1 MEDLIIN
8 NSRMVYAVIM
18 AGGVGTR
25 FWPKSRKSNPKQF
38 LNLFG
43 ETSMIQQTA
52 ERLQG
57 FVEEK
62 QVVVVT
68 NKDYV
73 SLVEKQLPSIE
84 PMNIIGEPVARNTA
98 PCIASAAALLNKK
111 DPESVMIVL
120 PADHRIGSP
129 NEFKRVLETAVETA
143 KTQESLVTI
152 GIKPNRPETGYG
164 YIHRTSDVKIKNLNH
179 PVYRVQEFTE
189 KPDQETAQEFFESG
203 DYLWNS
209 GIFIWKTSTILDA
222 FKEHLPEIFVE
233 AEKLKK
239 SDFKTEDVRRFYEA
253 CPPISID
260 YGIMEKAEKVH
271 VIPGDF
277 DWNDVGSWTAVHEL
291 SDKESEENST
301 VKGKAIYV
309 NSSGNYISTNGKKL
323 VAFAGV
329 DNVALVETDD
339 AILVVN
345 LDQAQDVKEIVEKL
359 KENEETKKYL

>member
-1 MEDLIIN
+1 
-8 NSRMVYAVIM
+8 MVYAVIM

-43 ETSMIQQTA
+43 ETSMIQQTV
-52 ERLQG
+52 ERLDG
-57 FVEEK
+57 FVDGE

-68 NKDYV
+68 NQDYTT
-73 SLVEKQLPSIE
+73 LVKNQLPSVD
-84 PMNIIGEPVARNTA
+84 PSHIIGEPVARNTA

-120 PADHRIGSP
+120 PADHRIGNP
-129 NEFKRVLETAVETA
+129 EEFKRVLETAVETA
-143 KTQESLVTI
+143 KMQESLVTI

-164 YIHRTSDVKIKNLNH
+164 YIHREKEAEIKDLNH
-179 PVYRVQEFTE
+179 PVYRVQKFTE
-189 KPDQETAQEFFESG
+189 KPDAETATKFYKSG

-209 GIFIWKTSTILDA
+209 GIFIWKTGTILKA
-222 FKEHLPEIFVE
+222 FEKHLPEIYSNIE
-233 AEKLKK
+233 ALQE
-239 SDFKTEDVRRFYEA
+239 SDFGEEDVRTFYEA
-253 CPPISID
+253 CPSISID

-291 SDKESEENST
+291 SDKDSEGNAT
-301 VKGKAIYV
+301 VKGKTIYV
-309 NSSGNYISTNGKKL
+309 NSTGNYVSTNGKKL

-329 DNVALVETDD
+329 DNIALVETDD

-345 LDQAQDVKEIVEKL
+345 LNQAQDVKGIVENL
-359 KENEETKKYL
+359 KENEQTKKYL

>member
-1 MEDLIIN
+1 MTN

-43 ETSMIQQTA
+43 ESSMIQQTVD
-52 ERLQG
+52 RLGG
-57 FVEEK
+57 FVESE

-68 NKDYV
+68 NQDY
-73 SLVEKQLPSIE
+73 STLVQHQLPSVASSH
-84 PMNIIGEPVARNTA
+84 IIGEPVARNTA
-98 PCIASAAALLNKK
+98 PCIASAAALLNNK

-120 PADHRIGSP
+120 PADHRIGKP
-129 NEFKRVLETAVETA
+129 EEFNRVLKTAVETA
-143 KTQESLVTI
+143 RSQDSLVTI

-164 YIHRTSDVKIKNLNH
+164 YIHRSKVAEIEKLSH
-179 PVYRVQEFTE
+179 PVYRVKKFTE
-189 KPDQETAQEFFESG
+189 KPNVEKATEFIESG

-209 GIFIWKTSTILDA
+209 GIFIWRTDTILNA
-222 FKEHLPEIFVE
+222 FKKHLPEIY
-233 AEKLKK
+233 KNIKTLQK
-239 SDFKTEDVRRFYEA
+239 SDFTEKDIRTFYEA
-253 CPPISID
+253 CPSISID

-291 SDKESEENST
+291 SDKDSAGNAT
-301 VKGKAIYV
+301 VKGKALYV
-309 NSSGNYISTNGKKL
+309 NSSGNYVSTNGKKL

-329 DNVALVETDD
+329 DNVALVETED

-345 LDQAQDVKEIVEKL
+345 LDQAQDVKEVVEKL
-359 KENEETKKYL
+359 KESKDTKKYL

>member
-1 MEDLIIN
+1 MI
-8 NSRMVYAVIM
+8 YAVIM

-38 LNLFG
+38 QNLFG
-43 ETSMIQQTA
+43 DRSMIQQTA

-57 FVEEK
+57 FVEGD
-62 QVVVVT
+62 QLLVVT
-68 NKDYV
+68 NQDYV
-73 SLVEKQLPSIE
+73 NHVKSQLPSIE

-98 PCIASAAALLNKK
+98 PCIASAAALLHKK

-120 PADHRIGSP
+120 PADHRIGNP
-129 NEFKRVLETAVETA
+129 GEFKKVLKTAVETA
-143 KTQESLVTI
+143 TSQESLVTI

-164 YIHRTSDVKIKNLNH
+164 YIHRTSEAEINDLSH
-179 PVYRVQEFTE
+179 PVYRVQKFTE
-189 KPDQETAQEFFESG
+189 KPDQETAQKFVDSG

-222 FKEHLPEIFVE
+222 FKENLPDIFE
-233 AEKLKK
+233 ETEKLKE
-239 SDFKTEDVRRFYEA
+239 SDFSKDDVRTFYEA
-253 CPPISID
+253 CPSISID
-260 YGIMEKAEKVH
+260 YGIMEKAQKVH

-291 SDKESEENST
+291 SDKDSDGNAT
-301 VKGKAIYV
+301 VKGDALYV
-309 NSSGNYISTNGKKL
+309 NSSGNYVSTKGEKL
-323 VAFAGV
+323 IAFAGV

-345 LDQAQDVKEIVEKL
+345 LDQAQDVKKIVEGLSK
-359 KENEETKKYL
+359 NEETKKYL

>member
-8 NSRMVYAVIM
+8 YSRMVYAVIM

-164 YIHRTSDVKIKNLNH
+164 YIHRESDIEMKNLNH

-189 KPDQETAQEFFESG
+189 KPDQETAQDFFESG

-222 FKEHLPEIFVE
+222 FKKHLPKIFTE
-233 AEKLKK
+233 SEKLKK

-301 VKGKAIYV
+301 VKGKAVYV

-359 KENEETKKYL
+359 KENEDTKKYL

>member
-1 MEDLIIN
+1 
-8 NSRMVYAVIM
+8 M

-38 LNLFG
+38 LSLFG
-43 ETSMIQQTA
+43 ETSMIQQTV
-52 ERLQG
+52 ERLDG
-57 FVEEK
+57 FVDGK

-68 NKDYV
+68 NQDYTT
-73 SLVEKQLPSIE
+73 LVQNQLPSVD
-84 PMNIIGEPVARNTA
+84 PTHIIGEPVARNTA

-120 PADHRIGSP
+120 PADHRIGNP
-129 NEFKRVLETAVETA
+129 KEFKRVLKTAVETA
-143 KTQESLVTI
+143 KSQDSLVTI

-164 YIHRTSDVKIKNLNH
+164 YIHRSEGAEVEEFSH
-179 PVYRVQEFTE
+179 PVYRVQKFTE
-189 KPDQETAQEFFESG
+189 KPNIEKATEFFESG

-209 GIFIWKTSTILDA
+209 GIFIWKTSTILNA
-222 FKEHLPEIFVE
+222 FEKHLPEIYSNVE
-233 AEKLKK
+233 TLQK
-239 SDFKTEDVRRFYEA
+239 SDFSEQDVRTFYEA
-253 CPPISID
+253 CPSISID

-271 VIPGDF
+271 VVPGDF

-291 SDKESEENST
+291 SDKDSEQNAT
-301 VKGKAIYV
+301 VKGKALYV
-309 NSSGNYISTNGKKL
+309 NSTGNYVSTNGKKM

-345 LDQAQDVKEIVEKL
+345 LEQAQDVKEIVEEL
-359 KENEETKKYL
+359 NENEETKKYL